1 MSDWKTKRFWKEASV
16 SSEDGGF
23 GVRLDGRPLKTPAK
37 DTLLVPSRAM
47 AAAIAAE
54 WDAQEERI
62 TPESMPV
69 TRGANAA
76 IDKVANQR
84 REVAD
89 MLAAYGDSDLLCYRA
104 EAPQSLVEHQAA
116 AWDPLLDWAETAL
129 GARLQVR
136 TGVIHTPQAPDA
148 LKALSDHTYRLTN
161 FELAGFHDLVALSGS
176 LVLGFAVLR
185 HQGAVADIW
194 KKSQLDEQ
202 WQAERWGADEEAEAL
217 TETKRQAFVNAAQ
230 FIDLLSE

>member
-1 MSDWKTKRFWKEASV
+1 MSDWKAKRFWKEASV

-23 GVRLDGRPLKTPAK
+23 GVRLDGRPLRTPAK
-37 DTLLVPSRAM
+37 AVLLVPSRGM

-54 WDAQEERI
+54 WDAQSDRI
-62 TPESMPV
+62 NPESMPV

-104 EAPQSLVEHQAA
+104 DAPQSLVDLQAET
-116 AWDPLLDWAETAL
+116 WDPLLDWAETAL
-129 GARLQVR
+129 GARLQAR
-136 TGVIHTPQAPDA
+136 TGVIHAPQVSDA
-148 LKALSDHTYRLTN
+148 LKALSDHTHRLTN

-176 LVLGFAVLR
+176 LILGFAVFHR
-185 HQGAVADIW
+185 QSPVGEIW

-202 WQAERWGADEEAEAL
+202 WQAERWGADEEAEILA
-217 TETKRQAFVNAAQ
+217 ETKRQAFVNAAL
-230 FIDLLSE
+230 FIELLSH